1 MANESLDQRL
11 SQIVPEAVEQNQLP
25 ADLPRADVELANAG
39 DDNTIQVAGLSDKII
54 KGLTRAAEVVTD
66 FGGPATSKVEK
77 AAAEKKLLQET
88 EKIITPSP
96 TPAVTPAPIPATPK
110 PRKAKAAPTPAAKL
124 EELPKQLEV
133 FEAKIEAAPVTGKPP
148 ETLINVERIDGID
161 DFKQTVNALSDAT
174 GIKVDKMTWE
184 ETLAAAKE
192 KGFGADILS
201 DLQAMKEQ
209 YQDIPVDILR
219 LRLANYQSTK
229 DFYGLIRQAYLN
241 PDDAVMQAKVLR
253 QLNVHGAVLDAY
265 VLSRTRSG
273 QGTAV
278 GRMQITEGK
287 AAGIMDEA
295 GNVKIPSI
303 NDAEMKKMLE
313 DPNVTDNLKLMI
325 EKFVQLTDEGAREG
339 LINKVSKVGLIADLW
354 DRTWKNGLLSA
365 TGTHIVN
372 FASNTSMLA
381 STVATRAI
389 GSGISITKRAAGGTG
404 EVELGEAGA
413 LVSGMIHGF
422 RDGMSLSW
430 QALRTGTTREQRA
443 GQSLLDDG
451 GMRLEGQYNIFE
463 AQNYGLEKEWL
474 IKGLNFYAN
483 FGTLLG
489 GRPIMAMDE
498 FFKTIGYRAEL
509 TAQSYRVGA
518 QARRDAIANGK
529 TAQEAEQIE
538 LKVMGDT
545 LANPPANIDEAAT
558 DFAQMIT
565 FSRKLTGAA
574 KQIQELSQ
582 DHLIGRITLPF
593 VKSPTWVGSE
603 SLQHSGLA
611 FLSSQWRKDMA
622 AGGAQRELAMAKFGM
637 GSMFMIGIGSYVADG
652 RITGGGPGDSN
663 LRRIYLESGWK
674 PYSWVFQPGEWD
686 AEFVDYL
693 KTMRIDPS
701 IGKDQRLYV
710 PFRGFDPGAGPTAM
724 VADAVE
730 YARYED
736 DEDLVAQIILGGV
749 WGLYSF
755 VGQQPYLSSISA
767 IAGAFS
773 QTIPNPKQAF
783 KDALNQ
789 IASTGSQYAVDGSP
803 IGLFS
808 GARAQV
814 ERIVDPNK
822 RETGESPN
830 TPTVI
835 KGFYEGL
842 NKAISRTPFLSES
855 LGKQYDYLGEE
866 MMDIDPANPWLAS
879 SSGVR
884 FSTSKQRPADKI
896 MIELGMS
903 IKKPGRAVTVGGV
916 SVKLEPDEYEY
927 MMRQFGKITD
937 GQGLRLKDAIVER
950 TKAPGFADMD
960 KYVRQQNIAEVYS
973 SFTEAAKQDLI
984 ANSKFS
990 TAIQRRIETAQ
1001 NRLPRVGKYAK

>member
-11 SQIVPEAVEQNQLP
+11 GQILP
-25 ADLPRADVELANAG
+25 ADLPRADVELADAG
-39 DDNTIQVAGLSDKII
+39 DDTTIQVAGLGDKLI

-66 FGGPATSKVEK
+66 FGGPAGSKIEK

-88 EKIITPSP
+88 EKVIPPAP
-96 TPAVTPAPIPATPK
+96 TPDVTPAPIPATPK

-133 FEAKIEAAPVTGKPP
+133 FEAKIDTAPVTGKPP
-148 ETLINVERIDGID
+148 ETLINVERIDGVD
-161 DFKQTVNALSDAT
+161 DFKQTVNALSDAS

-184 ETLAAAKE
+184 QTLAAAKE
-192 KGFGADILS
+192 KGFGSDILG
-201 DLQAMKEQ
+201 DLQSMKEQ
-209 YQDIPVDILR
+209 YGDIPVDMVR
-219 LRLANYQSTK
+219 LRLASYQSSK
-229 DFYGLIRQAYLN
+229 DFYDLARQAYLN
-241 PDDAVMQAKVLR
+241 PDDTVLQAKLLR
-253 QLNVHGAVLDAY
+253 QLNLHGAVNDAY
-265 VLSRTRSG
+265 VLSRTRAAQATS
-273 QGTAV
+273 V

-303 NDAEMKKMLE
+303 NDAEMKTMLE
-313 DPNVTDNLKLMI
+313 DPNVSDNLKLMI

-354 DRTWKNGLLSA
+354 DRTWKNGLLSG

-372 FASNTSMLA
+372 LLSNTTFLA
-381 STVATRAI
+381 SSVATRAI
-389 GSGISITKRAAGGTG
+389 AGGISTTKRSFGGAG

-413 LVSGMIHGF
+413 LLSGMVNSF
-422 RDGMSLSW
+422 REGMSLSW
-430 QALRTGTTREQRA
+430 QALKTGTTREQRA
-443 GQSLLDDG
+443 GANLLDDG
-451 GMRLEGQYNIFE
+451 GMKLEGQYNIFE
-463 AQNYGLEKEWL
+463 LRDYGFENETLV
-474 IKGLNFYAN
+474 KGTNFYAN
-483 FGTLLG
+483 FVTLLG

-498 FFKTIGYRAEL
+498 LFKTMGYRAEL
-509 TAQSYRVGA
+509 NAQAYRAAA

-529 TAQEAEQIE
+529 TAQEAAQIE

-582 DHLIGRITLPF
+582 DHLIGRITMPF
-593 VKSPTWVGSE
+593 VKTPTWVASE
-603 SLQHSGLA
+603 SLQHSGMA

-637 GSMFMIGIGSYVADG
+637 GSALMIGVGSYVADG
-652 RITGGGPGDSN
+652 RITGGGPGDTN
-663 LRRIYLESGWK
+663 LRKIYLDSGWK
-674 PYSWVFQPGEWD
+674 PYSFVFQPGEWD

-693 KTMRIDPS
+693 KTMKIDPS

-710 PFRGFDPGAGPTAM
+710 PFRGIDPLAGPMAM
-724 VADAVE
+724 MADAVE

-736 DEDLVAQIILGGV
+736 DEDLVAQAILGAT
-749 WGLYSF
+749 WGLYSY
-755 VGQQPYLSSISA
+755 VGQQPFLTGISS

-773 QTIPNPKQAF
+773 QNIPNPKQAF

-789 IASTGSQYAVDGSP
+789 VASTGAQYAVEGSP
-803 IGLFS
+803 VGMFNS
-808 GARAQV
+808 ARAQV

-842 NKAISRTPFLSES
+842 NRSISKTPFLSES

-903 IKKPGRAVTVGGV
+903 IKKPNRAVTVGNV

-950 TKAPGFADMD
+950 TNAPGFEDMD

>member
-11 SQIVPEAVEQNQLP
+11 SQIMPAEVEQQLP
-25 ADLPRADVELANAG
+25 ADLPRADVELADAG
-39 DDNTIQVAGLSDKII
+39 DDTTIQVAGLGDKII
-54 KGLTRAAEVVTD
+54 KGLTKVVTD
-66 FGGPATSKVEK
+66 FGGPAGSKIEK
-77 AAAEKKLLQET
+77 AAAEQKLLQES
-88 EKIITPSP
+88 EKVIPPSP

-110 PRKAKAAPTPAAKL
+110 PRKIKAAPTPAQNIGD
-124 EELPKQLEV
+124 LPQKLEV
-133 FEAKIEAAPVTGKPP
+133 FETKIETAPTTGKPP
-148 ETLINVERIDGID
+148 ETLINVERIDGPD

-184 ETLAAAKE
+184 QTLAAAKE
-192 KGFGADILS
+192 KGFGSDILG
-201 DLQAMKEQ
+201 DLQSMKEQ
-209 YQDIPVDILR
+209 YGDIPVDLVR
-219 LRLANYQSTK
+219 LRLASYQSMN
-229 DFYGLIRQAYLN
+229 DFYTLARQAYLN
-241 PDDAVMQAKVLR
+241 PDDTILQAKLLR
-253 QLNVHGAVLDAY
+253 QLNLQGAVNDAY
-265 VLSRTRSG
+265 VLSRTRAA

-295 GNVKIPSI
+295 GNIKIPSI
-303 NDAEMKKMLE
+303 NDAEMKKMLA

-339 LINKVSKVGLIADLW
+339 LINKVSKVGLIGDLW
-354 DRTWKNGLLSA
+354 DRTWKNGLLSG
-365 TGTHIVN
+365 TGTHVVN
-372 FASNTSMLA
+372 FGSNTTMLA

-389 GSGISITKRAAGGTG
+389 AGGIGLTKRAFGGTA

-413 LVSGMIHGF
+413 LLSGMIHGF

-430 QALRTGTTREQRA
+430 QALKTGTTREQRA

-451 GMRLEGQYNIFE
+451 GMKLEGQYNIFD
-463 AQNYGLEKEWL
+463 ARDYGFENETF
-474 IKGLNFYAN
+474 IKGTNFYAN
-483 FGTLLG
+483 FVTLLG

-509 TAQSYRVGA
+509 TAQSYRAGA
-518 QARRDAIANGK
+518 QARRDAIASGK
-529 TAQEAEQIE
+529 TAEEAAQIE

-545 LANPPANIDEAAT
+545 LANPPANIDEAAS

-565 FSRKLTGAA
+565 FSRKLTGAS
-574 KQIQELSQ
+574 KQIQELAQ

-593 VKSPTWVGSE
+593 VKTPTWVASE
-603 SLQHSGLA
+603 SLQHSGMA

-622 AGGAQRELAMAKFGM
+622 AGGAKRELAMAKFGM
-637 GSMFMIGIGSYVADG
+637 GSTLMIGVGSYVADG
-652 RITGGGPGDSN
+652 RITGGGPGDGN
-663 LRRIYLESGWK
+663 LRKIYLDSGWK
-674 PYSWVFQPGEWD
+674 PYSFVFQPGEWD

-693 KTMRIDPS
+693 KGMKIDPS
-701 IGKDQRLYV
+701 IGTDQRLYV
-710 PFRGFDPGAGPTAM
+710 PYRGIDPLAGPVAM
-724 VADAVE
+724 MADAVE

-736 DEDLVAQIILGGV
+736 DEDLVAQAILGAT
-749 WGLYSF
+749 WGLYSY
-755 VGQQPYLSSISA
+755 VGQQPFLTGISS

-789 IASTGSQYAVDGSP
+789 VASTGAQYAVEGSP
-803 IGLFS
+803 PGMFNS
-808 GARAQV
+808 ARAQI

-830 TPTVI
+830 LPTVI

-842 NKAISRTPFLSES
+842 NRSISKTPFLSDS

-879 SSGVR
+879 SSGIR

-896 MIELGMS
+896 IIQLGMS
-903 IKKPGRAVTVGGV
+903 IKKPGRSITMGDV

-937 GQGLRLKDAIVER
+937 GQGMRLKDAIVER
-950 TKAPGFADMD
+950 TKAPGFDSLD

>member
-11 SQIVPEAVEQNQLP
+11 GQILP
-25 ADLPRADVELANAG
+25 ADLPRADVELADAG
-39 DDNTIQVAGLSDKII
+39 DDTTIQVAGLGDKLI

-66 FGGPATSKVEK
+66 FGGPAGSKIEK

-88 EKIITPSP
+88 EKVIPPSP

-133 FEAKIEAAPVTGKPP
+133 FEAKIETAPVTGKPP
-148 ETLINVERIDGID
+148 ETLINVERIDGVD
-161 DFKQTVNALSDAT
+161 DFKQTVNALSDAS

-184 ETLAAAKE
+184 QTLAAAKE
-192 KGFGADILS
+192 KGFGSDILG
-201 DLQAMKEQ
+201 DLQSMKEQ
-209 YQDIPVDILR
+209 YGDIPVDMVR
-219 LRLANYQSTK
+219 LRLASYQSSK
-229 DFYGLIRQAYLN
+229 DFYDLARQAYLN
-241 PDDAVMQAKVLR
+241 PDDTVLQAKLLR
-253 QLNVHGAVLDAY
+253 QLNLHGAVNDAY
-265 VLSRTRSG
+265 VLSRTRAAQATS
-273 QGTAV
+273 V

-303 NDAEMKKMLE
+303 NDAEMKTMLE
-313 DPNVTDNLKLMI
+313 DPNVSDNLKLMI

-354 DRTWKNGLLSA
+354 DRTWKNGLLSG

-372 FASNTSMLA
+372 LLSNTTFLA
-381 STVATRAI
+381 SSVATRAI
-389 GSGISITKRAAGGTG
+389 AGGISTTKRSFGGAG

-413 LVSGMIHGF
+413 LLSGMVNSF
-422 RDGMSLSW
+422 REGMSLSW
-430 QALRTGTTREQRA
+430 QALKTGTTREQRA
-443 GQSLLDDG
+443 GANLLDDG
-451 GMRLEGQYNIFE
+451 GMKLEGQYNIFE
-463 AQNYGLEKEWL
+463 LRDYGFENETLV
-474 IKGLNFYAN
+474 KGTNFYAN
-483 FGTLLG
+483 FVTLLG

-498 FFKTIGYRAEL
+498 LFKTMGYRAEL
-509 TAQSYRVGA
+509 NAQAYRAAA

-529 TAQEAEQIE
+529 TAQEAAQIE

-582 DHLIGRITLPF
+582 DHLIGRITMPF
-593 VKSPTWVGSE
+593 VKTPTWVASE
-603 SLQHSGLA
+603 SLQHSGMA

-637 GSMFMIGIGSYVADG
+637 GSALMIGVGSYVADG
-652 RITGGGPGDSN
+652 RITGGGPGDTN
-663 LRRIYLESGWK
+663 LRKIYLDSGWK
-674 PYSWVFQPGEWD
+674 PYSFVFQPGEWD

-693 KTMRIDPS
+693 KTMKIDPS

-710 PFRGFDPGAGPTAM
+710 PFRGIDPLAGPMAM
-724 VADAVE
+724 MADAVE

-736 DEDLVAQIILGGV
+736 DEDLVAQAILGAT
-749 WGLYSF
+749 WGLYSY
-755 VGQQPYLSSISA
+755 VGQQPFLTGISS

-773 QTIPNPKQAF
+773 QNIPNPKQAF

-789 IASTGSQYAVDGSP
+789 VASTGAQYAVEGSP
-803 IGLFS
+803 PGMFS
-808 GARAQV
+808 SARAQI

-842 NKAISRTPFLSES
+842 NRSISKTPFLSES

-903 IKKPGRAVTVGGV
+903 IKKPNRAVTVGNV

-950 TKAPGFADMD
+950 TKAPGFEDMD

>member
-11 SQIVPEAVEQNQLP
+11 GQILP
-25 ADLPRADVELANAG
+25 ADLPRADVELADAG
-39 DDNTIQVAGLSDKII
+39 DDTTIQVAGLGDKLI

-133 FEAKIEAAPVTGKPP
+133 FEAKIETAPVTGKPP

-192 KGFGADILS
+192 KGFGSDILS

-229 DFYGLIRQAYLN
+229 DFYEVIRQAYLN
-241 PDDAVMQAKVLR
+241 PDDTVLQAKVLR
-253 QLNVHGAVLDAY
+253 QLNIHGAVLDAY

-365 TGTHIVN
+365 TGTHVVN

-422 RDGMSLSW
+422 RDGMSLGW

-463 AQNYGLEKEWL
+463 ARDYGLEREWL

-529 TAQEAEQIE
+529 TAQEAAQIE

-710 PFRGFDPGAGPTAM
+710 PFRGFDPGAGPMAM

-755 VGQQPYLSSISA
+755 VGQQPYLASISA

-842 NKAISRTPFLSES
+842 NKAIARTPFLSES

-903 IKKPGRAVTVGGV
+903 IKKPNRTVTVGGV
-916 SVKLEPDEYEY
+916 SVKLEPDEYEH

-937 GQGLRLKDAIVER
+937 DQGMRLKDAIVER
-950 TKAPGFADMD
+950 TKAPGFEDMD
-960 KYVRQQNIAEVYS
+960 KYVRQEQIAQVYS

>member
-11 SQIVPEAVEQNQLP
+11 GQILP
-25 ADLPRADVELANAG
+25 ADLPRADVELADAG
-39 DDNTIQVAGLSDKII
+39 DDTTIQVAGLGDKII
-54 KGLTRAAEVVTD
+54 KGLTKVVTD
-66 FGGPATSKVEK
+66 FGGPAGSKVEK
-77 AAAEKKLLQET
+77 AAAEQKLLQET
-88 EKIITPSP
+88 EKVITPSP
-96 TPAVTPAPIPATPK
+96 TPDVTPAPIPATPK

-124 EELPKQLEV
+124 EELPKQLET
-133 FEAKIEAAPVTGKPP
+133 FETKIETAPVIGKPP
-148 ETLINVERIDGID
+148 ETLINVERIDGVD

-184 ETLAAAKE
+184 QTLAAAKE

-209 YQDIPVDILR
+209 YKDIPVDLVR
-219 LRLANYQSTK
+219 LRLASYQSMS
-229 DFYGLIRQAYLN
+229 DFYTLARQAYAN
-241 PDDAVMQAKVLR
+241 PDDAILQAKLLR
-253 QLNVHGAVLDAY
+253 QLNLQGAVNDAY
-265 VLSRTRSG
+265 VLSRTRAA
-273 QGTAV
+273 QGTSV
-278 GRMQITEGK
+278 GRMQITAGK

-295 GNVKIPSI
+295 GNVKIPAI

-339 LINKVSKVGLIADLW
+339 LLNKVSKVGLIRDLW
-354 DRTWKNGLLSA
+354 DRTWKNGLLSG
-365 TGTHIVN
+365 TGTHVVN
-372 FASNTSMLA
+372 FTSNTTMLA
-381 STVATRAI
+381 GTVATRAI
-389 GSGISITKRAAGGTG
+389 AGGIGLTKRAFGGTS

-413 LVSGMIHGF
+413 LLSGMIHGF

-430 QALRTGTTREQRA
+430 QALKTGTTREQRA

-451 GMRLEGQYNIFE
+451 GMKLEGQYNIFD
-463 AQNYGLEKEWL
+463 ARDYGFENETF
-474 IKGLNFYAN
+474 IKGTNFYAN
-483 FGTLLG
+483 FVTLLG

-509 TAQSYRVGA
+509 TAQSYRAGA
-518 QARRDAIANGK
+518 QARREAIANGK
-529 TAQEAEQIE
+529 TAEEAAQIE

-545 LANPPANIDEAAT
+545 LANPPANIDEAAS
-558 DFAQMIT
+558 DFSQMIT
-565 FSRKLTGAA
+565 FSRKLTGAS
-574 KQIQELSQ
+574 KQIQELAQ
-582 DHLIGRITLPF
+582 DHLIGRITMPF
-593 VKSPTWVGSE
+593 VKTPTWVLSE
-603 SLQHSGLA
+603 SMQHSGLA
-611 FLSSQWRKDMA
+611 FLSSQWRKDMK

-637 GSMFMIGIGSYVADG
+637 GSLLMFGVGSYVADG
-652 RITGGGPGDSN
+652 RITGGGPGDTN
-663 LRRIYLESGWK
+663 LRKIYLDSGWK
-674 PYSWVFQPGEWD
+674 PYSFVFQPGEWD

-693 KTMRIDPS
+693 KTMQIDPS

-710 PFRGFDPGAGPTAM
+710 PFRGIDPLAGPMAM
-724 VADAVE
+724 MADAVE

-736 DEDLVAQIILGGV
+736 DEDLVAQAILGAT
-749 WGLYSF
+749 WGLYSY
-755 VGQQPYLSSISA
+755 VGQQPFLTGISS

-789 IASTGSQYAVDGSP
+789 VASTAAQYVVDGSP
-803 IGLFS
+803 PGMFS
-808 GARAQV
+808 GARAQI

-830 TPTVI
+830 LPTVI
-835 KGFYEGL
+835 KGWYEGI
-842 NKAISRTPFLSES
+842 NKPIARTPFLSES
-855 LGKQYDYLGEE
+855 LGKQYDWLGEE

-879 SSGVR
+879 VSGVR

-896 MIELGMS
+896 AIELGMS
-903 IKKPGRAVTVGGV
+903 IKKPNRAVTVGNV
-916 SVKLEPDEYEY
+916 SVKLETDEYEY

-937 GQGLRLKDAIVER
+937 GQGMRLKDAIVER
-950 TKAPGFADMD
+950 TKAPGFEDMD

>member
-11 SQIVPEAVEQNQLP
+11 SQIVPEAAEQNQLP

-133 FEAKIEAAPVTGKPP
+133 FEAKIETAPVTGKPP
-148 ETLINVERIDGID
+148 ETLINVERIDGVD
-161 DFKQTVNALSDAT
+161 DFKQTVNALSDAS

-184 ETLAAAKE
+184 QTLAAAKE
-192 KGFGADILS
+192 KGFGSDILG
-201 DLQAMKEQ
+201 DLQSMKEQ
-209 YQDIPVDILR
+209 YGDIPVDMVR
-219 LRLANYQSTK
+219 LRLASYQSSK
-229 DFYGLIRQAYLN
+229 DFYDLARQAYLN
-241 PDDAVMQAKVLR
+241 PDDTVLQAKLLR
-253 QLNVHGAVLDAY
+253 QLSLHGAVNDAY
-265 VLSRTRSG
+265 VLSRTRAAQATS
-273 QGTAV
+273 V

-287 AAGIMDEA
+287 AAGIMDKA

-303 NDAEMKKMLE
+303 NDAEMKKMLA
-313 DPNVTDNLKLMI
+313 DPNVSDNLKLMVS
-325 EKFVQLTDEGAREG
+325 KFVQLNDEGAREG
-339 LINKVSKVGLIADLW
+339 LINKVGKVGLIADLW

-372 FASNTSMLA
+372 FASNTTMLA

-389 GSGISITKRAAGGTG
+389 AGGIGISKRAVGGTG
-404 EVELGEAGA
+404 EVELSEAGA
-413 LVSGMIHGF
+413 LLSGMIHGF

-430 QALRTGTTREQRA
+430 QALKTGTTREQRA
-443 GQSLLDDG
+443 GQNLLDDA
-451 GMRLEGQYNIFE
+451 GMKLEGQYNIFD
-463 AQNYGLEKEWL
+463 ARDYGLEREWL
-474 IKGLNFYAN
+474 IKGINYYAN
-483 FGTLLG
+483 FGSLLG

-509 TAQSYRVGA
+509 TAQSYRAGA
-518 QARRDAIANGK
+518 QARRDAIASGK
-529 TAQEAEQIE
+529 TAEEAVQIE

-545 LANPPANIDEAAT
+545 LANPPANIDEAAS
-558 DFAQMIT
+558 DFSQMIT
-565 FSRKLTGAA
+565 FSKKLTGVS
-574 KQIQELSQ
+574 KQIQELAQ
-582 DHLIGRITLPF
+582 DHLIGRISLPF
-593 VKSPTWVGSE
+593 VKTPIWVSSE

-611 FLSSQWRKDMA
+611 FISSQWRKDMA

-637 GSMFMIGIGSYVADG
+637 GSMLMIGVGSYVADG
-652 RITGGGPGDSN
+652 RITGGGPGDTN
-663 LRRIYLESGWK
+663 LRKIYLDSGWK
-674 PYSWVFQPGEWD
+674 PYSFVFQPGEWD

-710 PFRGFDPGAGPTAM
+710 PFRGIDPLAGPLAM
-724 VADAVE
+724 MADAVE

-736 DEDLVAQIILGGV
+736 DEDLVAQVVLGAT
-749 WGLYSF
+749 WGLYSY
-755 VGQQPYLSSISA
+755 VGQQPYLTAISS

-773 QTIPNPKQAF
+773 QSIPNPKQAF
-783 KDALNQ
+783 KDGLNQ
-789 IASTGSQYAVDGSP
+789 IASTGSQYAIEGSP
-803 IGLFS
+803 VGLFNS
-808 GARAQV
+808 ARAQV

-822 RETGESPN
+822 RETAESPN

-842 NKAISRTPFLSES
+842 NRSISKTPFLSDS

-903 IKKPGRAVTVGGV
+903 IKKPNRAVTVGNV

-950 TKAPGFADMD
+950 TKSPGFEDMD

>member
-1 MANESLDQRL
+1 MANESLNQRL
-11 SQIVPEAVEQNQLP
+11 SQIMPAEAEQQLP
-25 ADLPRADVELANAG
+25 ADLPRADVELADAG
-39 DDNTIQVAGLSDKII
+39 DDNTIQVAGLGDKII
-54 KGLTRAAEVVTD
+54 KGLTKVVTD
-66 FGGPATSKVEK
+66 FGGPAGSKIEK
-77 AAAEKKLLQET
+77 AAAEKNLLQES
-88 EKIITPSP
+88 EKVITPSP
-96 TPAVTPAPIPATPK
+96 TPAGTPAPIPATPK

-133 FEAKIEAAPVTGKPP
+133 FEAKIETAPVTGKPP
-148 ETLINVERIDGID
+148 DTLINVERIDGPD

-184 ETLAAAKE
+184 ETLSAAKE
-192 KGFGADILS
+192 KGFGSDILA
-201 DLQAMKEQ
+201 DLQSMKEQ
-209 YQDIPVDILR
+209 YNEIPVDLLR
-219 LRLANYQSTK
+219 LRLATYQSMT
-229 DFYGLIRQAYLN
+229 DFYTLARQAYLN
-241 PDDAVMQAKVLR
+241 PDDTVLQAKLLR
-253 QLNVHGAVLDAY
+253 QLNLQGAVQDAY
-265 VLSRTRSG
+265 ILSRTRSA

-287 AAGIMDEA
+287 ASGIMDEA

-303 NDAEMKKMLE
+303 NDAEMKKMLA

-339 LINKVSKVGLIADLW
+339 LLNKVSKVGLISDLW
-354 DRTWKNGLLSA
+354 DRTWKNGLLSG

-372 FASNTSMLA
+372 LLSNTTFLA
-381 STVATRAI
+381 SSVATRAI
-389 GSGISITKRAAGGTG
+389 AGGISTTKRSFGGAG

-413 LVSGMIHGF
+413 LLSGMVNSF
-422 RDGMSLSW
+422 REGMSLSW
-430 QALRTGTTREQRA
+430 QALKTGTTREQRA
-443 GQSLLDDG
+443 GLNLLDDG
-451 GMRLEGQYNIFE
+451 GMKLEGQYNIFE
-463 AQNYGLEKEWL
+463 LRDYGFENETL
-474 IKGLNFYAN
+474 IKGTNFYAN
-483 FGTLLG
+483 FVTLLG

-498 FFKTIGYRAEL
+498 LFKTMGYRAEL
-509 TAQSYRVGA
+509 NAQAYRAAA

-529 TAQEAEQIE
+529 TAEEAAQIE

-545 LANPPANIDEAAT
+545 LANPPANIDAAAT

-582 DHLIGRITLPF
+582 DHLIGRITMPF
-593 VKSPTWVGSE
+593 VKTPTWVASE
-603 SLQHSGLA
+603 SLQHSGMA

-637 GSMFMIGIGSYVADG
+637 GSALMIGVGSYVADG
-652 RITGGGPGDSN
+652 RITGGGPGDTN
-663 LRRIYLESGWK
+663 LRKIYLDSGWK
-674 PYSWVFQPGEWD
+674 PYSFVFQPGEWD

-693 KTMRIDPS
+693 KTMKIDPS

-710 PFRGFDPGAGPTAM
+710 PFRGIDPLAGPMAM
-724 VADAVE
+724 MADAVE

-736 DEDLVAQIILGGV
+736 DEDLVAQAILGAT
-749 WGLYSF
+749 WGLYSY
-755 VGQQPYLSSISA
+755 VGQQPFLTGISS

-789 IASTGSQYAVDGSP
+789 VASTGSQYAVEGSP
-803 IGLFS
+803 VGVFNS
-808 GARAQV
+808 ARAQI

-842 NKAISRTPFLSES
+842 NRSISKTPFLSDS

-879 SSGVR
+879 SSGIR

-903 IKKPGRAVTVGGV
+903 IKKPNRAVTVGGV

-937 GQGLRLKDAIVER
+937 GQGLRVKDAIVER
-950 TKAPGFADMD
+950 TKAPGFEDMD

>member
-11 SQIVPEAVEQNQLP
+11 GQILP
-25 ADLPRADVELANAG
+25 ADLPRADVELADAG
-39 DDNTIQVAGLSDKII
+39 DDTTIQVAGLGDKLI

-66 FGGPATSKVEK
+66 FGGPAGSKIEK

-88 EKIITPSP
+88 EKVIPPSP
-96 TPAVTPAPIPATPK
+96 TPDVTPAPIPATPK

-133 FEAKIEAAPVTGKPP
+133 FEAKIDTAPVTGKPP
-148 ETLINVERIDGID
+148 ETLINVERIDGVD
-161 DFKQTVNALSDAT
+161 DFKQTVNALSDAS

-184 ETLAAAKE
+184 QTLAAAKE
-192 KGFGADILS
+192 KGFGSDILG
-201 DLQAMKEQ
+201 DLQSMKEQ
-209 YQDIPVDILR
+209 YGDIPVDMVR
-219 LRLANYQSTK
+219 LRLASYQSSK
-229 DFYGLIRQAYLN
+229 DFYDLARQAYLN
-241 PDDAVMQAKVLR
+241 PDDTVLQAKLLR
-253 QLNVHGAVLDAY
+253 QLNLHGAVNDAY
-265 VLSRTRSG
+265 VLSRTRAAQATS
-273 QGTAV
+273 V

-303 NDAEMKKMLE
+303 NDAEMKTMLE
-313 DPNVTDNLKLMI
+313 DPNVSDNLKLMI

-354 DRTWKNGLLSA
+354 DRTWKNGLLSG

-372 FASNTSMLA
+372 LLSNTTFLA
-381 STVATRAI
+381 SSVATRAI
-389 GSGISITKRAAGGTG
+389 AGGISTTKRSFGGAG

-413 LVSGMIHGF
+413 LLSGMVNSF
-422 RDGMSLSW
+422 REGMSLSW
-430 QALRTGTTREQRA
+430 QALKTGTTREQRA
-443 GQSLLDDG
+443 GANLLDDG
-451 GMRLEGQYNIFE
+451 GMKLEGQYNIFE
-463 AQNYGLEKEWL
+463 LRDYGFENETLV
-474 IKGLNFYAN
+474 KGTNFYAN
-483 FGTLLG
+483 FVTLLG

-498 FFKTIGYRAEL
+498 LFKTMGYRAEL
-509 TAQSYRVGA
+509 NAQAYRAAA

-529 TAQEAEQIE
+529 TAQEAAQIE

-582 DHLIGRITLPF
+582 DHLIGRITMPF
-593 VKSPTWVGSE
+593 VKTPTWVASE
-603 SLQHSGLA
+603 SLQHSGMA

-637 GSMFMIGIGSYVADG
+637 GSALMIGVGSYVADG
-652 RITGGGPGDSN
+652 RITGGGPGDTN
-663 LRRIYLESGWK
+663 LRKIYLDSGWK
-674 PYSWVFQPGEWD
+674 PYSFVFQPGEWD

-693 KTMRIDPS
+693 KTMKIDPS

-710 PFRGFDPGAGPTAM
+710 PFRGIDPLAGPMAM
-724 VADAVE
+724 MADAVE

-736 DEDLVAQIILGGV
+736 DEDLVAQAILGAT
-749 WGLYSF
+749 WGLYSY
-755 VGQQPYLSSISA
+755 VGQQPFLTGISS

-773 QTIPNPKQAF
+773 QNIPNPKQAF

-789 IASTGSQYAVDGSP
+789 VASTGAQYAVEGSP
-803 IGLFS
+803 PGMFS
-808 GARAQV
+808 SARAQI

-842 NKAISRTPFLSES
+842 NRSISKTPFLSES

-879 SSGVR
+879 SSGIR

-903 IKKPGRAVTVGGV
+903 IKKPNRAVTVGNV

-950 TKAPGFADMD
+950 TKAPGFEDMD

>member
-11 SQIVPEAVEQNQLP
+11 SQIMPAEAEQQLP
-25 ADLPRADVELANAG
+25 ADLPRADVELADAG
-39 DDNTIQVAGLSDKII
+39 DDNTIQVAGLGDKII
-54 KGLTRAAEVVTD
+54 KGLTKVVTD
-66 FGGPATSKVEK
+66 FGGPAGSKIEK
-77 AAAEKKLLQET
+77 AAAEKKLLQES
-88 EKIITPSP
+88 EKVITPSP
-96 TPAVTPAPIPATPK
+96 TPAGTPAPIPATPK

-133 FEAKIEAAPVTGKPP
+133 FEAKIETAPVTGKPP
-148 ETLINVERIDGID
+148 DTLINVERIDGPD

-192 KGFGADILS
+192 KGFGSDILA
-201 DLQAMKEQ
+201 DLQSMKEQ
-209 YQDIPVDILR
+209 YNEIPVDLLR
-219 LRLANYQSTK
+219 LRLATYQSMT
-229 DFYGLIRQAYLN
+229 DFYTLARQAYLN
-241 PDDAVMQAKVLR
+241 PDDTVLQAKLLR
-253 QLNVHGAVLDAY
+253 QLNLQGAVQDAY
-265 VLSRTRSG
+265 ILSRTRSA

-287 AAGIMDEA
+287 ASGIMDEA

-303 NDAEMKKMLE
+303 NDAEMKKMLA

-339 LINKVSKVGLIADLW
+339 LLNKVSKVGLISDLW
-354 DRTWKNGLLSA
+354 DRTWKNGLLSG

-372 FASNTSMLA
+372 LLSNTTFLA
-381 STVATRAI
+381 SSVATRAI
-389 GSGISITKRAAGGTG
+389 AGGISTTKRSFGGAG

-413 LVSGMIHGF
+413 LLSGMVNSF
-422 RDGMSLSW
+422 REGMSLSW
-430 QALRTGTTREQRA
+430 QALKTGTTREQRA
-443 GQSLLDDG
+443 GLNLLDDG
-451 GMRLEGQYNIFE
+451 GMKLEGQYNIFE
-463 AQNYGLEKEWL
+463 LRDYGFENETL
-474 IKGLNFYAN
+474 IKGTNFYAN
-483 FGTLLG
+483 FVTLLG

-498 FFKTIGYRAEL
+498 LFKTMGYRAEL
-509 TAQSYRVGA
+509 NAQAYRAAA

-529 TAQEAEQIE
+529 TAEEAAQIE

-545 LANPPANIDEAAT
+545 LANPPANIDAAAT

-582 DHLIGRITLPF
+582 DHLIGRITMPF
-593 VKSPTWVGSE
+593 VKTPTWVASE
-603 SLQHSGLA
+603 SLQHSGMA

-637 GSMFMIGIGSYVADG
+637 GSALMIGVGSYVADG
-652 RITGGGPGDSN
+652 RITGGGPGDTN
-663 LRRIYLESGWK
+663 LRKIYLDSGWK
-674 PYSWVFQPGEWD
+674 PYSFVFQPGEWD

-693 KTMRIDPS
+693 KTMKIDPS

-710 PFRGFDPGAGPTAM
+710 PFRGIDPLAGPMAM
-724 VADAVE
+724 MADAVE

-736 DEDLVAQIILGGV
+736 DEDLVAQAILGAT
-749 WGLYSF
+749 WGLYSY
-755 VGQQPYLSSISA
+755 VGQQPFLTGISS

-773 QTIPNPKQAF
+773 QNIPNPKQAF

-789 IASTGSQYAVDGSP
+789 VASTGAQYAVEGSP
-803 IGLFS
+803 VGVFNS
-808 GARAQV
+808 ARAQV

-842 NKAISRTPFLSES
+842 NRSISKTPFLSDS

-879 SSGVR
+879 SSGIR

-903 IKKPGRAVTVGGV
+903 IKKPNRSVAVGGV
-916 SVKLEPDEYEY
+916 TVKLEPDEYEY

-937 GQGLRLKDAIVER
+937 GQGLRVKDAIVER
-950 TKAPGFADMD
+950 TKAPGFEDMD

>member
-11 SQIVPEAVEQNQLP
+11 SEIMPTEAEQQLP
-25 ADLPRADVELANAG
+25 ADLPRADVELADAG
-39 DDNTIQVAGLSDKII
+39 DDTTIQVAGLGDKII
-54 KGLTRAAEVVTD
+54 KGLTKVVTD
-66 FGGPATSKVEK
+66 FGGPAGSKIEK
-77 AAAEKKLLQET
+77 AAAEKNLLQES
-88 EKIITPSP
+88 EKVITPSP
-96 TPAVTPAPIPATPK
+96 TPAGTPAPIPATPK

-133 FEAKIEAAPVTGKPP
+133 FEAKIETAPATGTPP
-148 ETLINVERIDGID
+148 DTLINVERIDGPD

-192 KGFGADILS
+192 KGFGSDILA
-201 DLQAMKEQ
+201 DLQSMKEQ
-209 YQDIPVDILR
+209 YNEIPVDLLR
-219 LRLANYQSTK
+219 LRLATYQSMT
-229 DFYGLIRQAYLN
+229 DFYTLARQAYLN
-241 PDDAVMQAKVLR
+241 PDDTVLQAKLLR
-253 QLNVHGAVLDAY
+253 QLNLQGAVQDAY
-265 VLSRTRSG
+265 ILSRTRSA

-287 AAGIMDEA
+287 ASGIMDEA

-339 LINKVSKVGLIADLW
+339 LLNKVSKVGLIGDLW

-365 TGTHIVN
+365 TGTHVVN
-372 FASNTSMLA
+372 FASNTTMLA

-389 GSGISITKRAAGGTG
+389 AGGISTTKRAFGGTG

-413 LVSGMIHGF
+413 LLSGMIHGF

-430 QALRTGTTREQRA
+430 QALKTGTTREQRA

-451 GMRLEGQYNIFE
+451 GMKLEGQYNIFDARDYGFENE
-463 AQNYGLEKEWL
+463 AL
-474 IKGLNFYAN
+474 IKGVNFQAN
-483 FGTLLG
+483 FVTLLG

-509 TAQSYRVGA
+509 TAQSYRAGA
-518 QARRDAIANGK
+518 KARREAIANGK
-529 TAQEAEQIE
+529 TAEEAAQIE

-545 LANPPANIDEAAT
+545 LANPPANIDEAAS

-565 FSRKLTGAA
+565 FSRKLTGAS
-574 KQIQELSQ
+574 KQIQELAQ
-582 DHLIGRITLPF
+582 DHLIGRITMPF
-593 VKSPTWVGSE
+593 VKTPTWVLSE
-603 SLQHSGLA
+603 SMQHSGMA

-637 GSMFMIGIGSYVADG
+637 GSTLMIGVGSYVADG

-663 LRRIYLESGWK
+663 LRKIYLDSGWK
-674 PYSWVFQPGEWD
+674 PYSFVFQSGEWD

-693 KTMRIDPS
+693 KGMKIDPS
-701 IGKDQRLYV
+701 IGTDQRLYV
-710 PFRGFDPGAGPTAM
+710 PFRGIDPLAGPLAM
-724 VADAVE
+724 MADAVE

-736 DEDLVAQIILGGV
+736 DEDLVAQAILGAT
-749 WGLYSF
+749 WGLYSY
-755 VGQQPYLSSISA
+755 VGQQPFLTGISS

-789 IASTGSQYAVDGSP
+789 VASTAAQYVIEGSP
-803 IGLFS
+803 PGMFS
-808 GARAQV
+808 SARAQI

-830 TPTVI
+830 LPTVI
-835 KGFYEGL
+835 KGWYEGI
-842 NKAISRTPFLSES
+842 NKPIAKTPFLSDS
-855 LGKQYDYLGEE
+855 LGKQYDWLGEE

-879 SSGVR
+879 ISGVR

-896 MIELGMS
+896 AIQLGMS
-903 IKKPGRAVTVGGV
+903 IKKPNRAVTVGGV

-937 GQGLRLKDAIVER
+937 GQGLRVKDAIVER
-950 TKAPGFADMD
+950 TKAPGFEDMD

>member
-11 SQIVPEAVEQNQLP
+11 GQIIPTEAEQQLP
-25 ADLPRADVELANAG
+25 ADLPRADVELADAG
-39 DDNTIQVAGLSDKII
+39 DDNTIQVAGLGDKII
-54 KGLTRAAEVVTD
+54 KGLTKVVTD
-66 FGGPATSKVEK
+66 FGGPAGSKIEK
-77 AAAEKKLLQET
+77 AAAEKKLLQES
-88 EKIITPSP
+88 EKVITPSP

-133 FEAKIEAAPVTGKPP
+133 FEAKIDTAPATGTPP
-148 ETLINVERIDGID
+148 DTLINVERIDGPD
-161 DFKQTVNALSDAT
+161 DFKQTVNALSEAS

-184 ETLAAAKE
+184 QTLAAAKE
-192 KGFGADILS
+192 KGFGSDILG
-201 DLQAMKEQ
+201 DLQSMKEQ
-209 YQDIPVDILR
+209 YGDIPVDMVR
-219 LRLANYQSTK
+219 LRLASYQSSK
-229 DFYGLIRQAYLN
+229 DFYDLARQAYLN
-241 PDDAVMQAKVLR
+241 PDDTVLQAKLLR
-253 QLNVHGAVLDAY
+253 QLNLHGAVNDAY
-265 VLSRTRSG
+265 VLSRTRAAQATS
-273 QGTAV
+273 V

-303 NDAEMKKMLE
+303 NDAEMKTMLD
-313 DPNVTDNLKLMI
+313 DPNVSDNLKLMI
-325 EKFVQLTDEGAREG
+325 EKFVQLTDDGAREG

-372 FASNTSMLA
+372 FGSNTTMLA

-389 GSGISITKRAAGGTG
+389 ASGIGLTKRAVGGTG

-413 LVSGMIHGF
+413 LLSGMIHGF

-430 QALRTGTTREQRA
+430 QALKTGTTREQRA
-443 GQSLLDDG
+443 GQNLLDDA
-451 GMRLEGQYNIFE
+451 GMKLEGQYNIFD
-463 AQNYGLEKEWL
+463 ARDYGLEREWL
-474 IKGLNFYAN
+474 IKGINYYAN
-483 FGTLLG
+483 FGSLLG

-509 TAQSYRVGA
+509 TAQSYRAGA
-518 QARRDAIANGK
+518 QARRDAIASGK
-529 TAQEAEQIE
+529 TAEEAEQIE

-558 DFAQMIT
+558 DFSQMIT
-565 FSRKLTGAA
+565 FSQKLTGAA
-574 KQIQELSQ
+574 KQIQELSRE
-582 DHLIGRITLPF
+582 HLIGRISLPF
-593 VKSPTWVGSE
+593 VKTPTWVASQ
-603 SLQHSGLA
+603 SLQHSGIA

-637 GSMFMIGIGSYVADG
+637 GSALMMGVGSYVADG

-663 LRRIYLESGWK
+663 LRKIYLDSGWK
-674 PYSWVFQPGEWD
+674 PYSFVFQPGEWD

-693 KTMRIDPS
+693 KGMRIDPS
-701 IGKDQRLYV
+701 IGTDQRLYV
-710 PFRGFDPGAGPTAM
+710 PFRGIDPLAGPLAM
-724 VADAVE
+724 MADAVE

-736 DEDLVAQIILGGV
+736 DEDLVAQVVLGAT
-749 WGLYSF
+749 WGLYSY
-755 VGQQPYLSSISA
+755 VGQQPYLTAISSI
-767 IAGAFS
+767 AGSFS

-783 KDALNQ
+783 KDGLNQ
-789 IASTGSQYAVDGSP
+789 IASTGAQYAIEGSP
-803 IGLFS
+803 IGLFNS
-808 GARAQV
+808 ARAQI

-822 RETGESPN
+822 RETGVSPN

-842 NKAISRTPFLSES
+842 NRSISKTPFLSES

-879 SSGVR
+879 SSGIR
-884 FSTSKQRPADKI
+884 FTTSKQRPADKI
-896 MIELGMS
+896 IIQLGMS
-903 IKKPGRAVTVGGV
+903 IKKPGRSITMGDV

-937 GQGLRLKDAIVER
+937 GQGLRVKDAIVER
-950 TKAPGFADMD
+950 TKAPGFDTMD

>member
-11 SQIVPEAVEQNQLP
+11 SQIMPAEAEQQLP
-25 ADLPRADVELANAG
+25 ADLPRADVELADAG
-39 DDNTIQVAGLSDKII
+39 DDTTIQVAGLGDKII
-54 KGLTRAAEVVTD
+54 KGLTKVVTD
-66 FGGPATSKVEK
+66 FGGPAGSKIEK
-77 AAAEKKLLQET
+77 AAAEKNLLQES
-88 EKIITPSP
+88 EKVITPSP
-96 TPAVTPAPIPATPK
+96 TPTGTPAPIPATPK

-133 FEAKIEAAPVTGKPP
+133 FEAKIETAPVTGKPP
-148 ETLINVERIDGID
+148 DTLINVERIDGPD

-184 ETLAAAKE
+184 QTLAAAKE
-192 KGFGADILS
+192 KGFGSDILA
-201 DLQAMKEQ
+201 DLQSMKEQ
-209 YQDIPVDILR
+209 YNEIPVDLLR
-219 LRLANYQSTK
+219 LRLATYQSMT
-229 DFYGLIRQAYLN
+229 DFYTLARQAYLN
-241 PDDAVMQAKVLR
+241 PDDTVLQAKLLR
-253 QLNVHGAVLDAY
+253 QLNLQGAVQDAY
-265 VLSRTRSG
+265 ILSRTRSA

-287 AAGIMDEA
+287 ASGIMDEA

-303 NDAEMKKMLE
+303 NDAEMKKMLA

-339 LINKVSKVGLIADLW
+339 LLNKVSKVGLIADLW

-365 TGTHIVN
+365 TGTHVVN
-372 FASNTSMLA
+372 FGSNTTMLA

-389 GSGISITKRAAGGTG
+389 ASGIGLTKRAVGGTG

-413 LVSGMIHGF
+413 LLSGMIHGF

-430 QALRTGTTREQRA
+430 QALKTGTTREQRA
-443 GQSLLDDG
+443 GQSLLDDA
-451 GMRLEGQYNIFE
+451 GMKLEGQYNIFD
-463 AQNYGLEKEWL
+463 ARDYGLEREWL
-474 IKGLNFYAN
+474 IKGINYYAN
-483 FGTLLG
+483 FGSLLG

-509 TAQSYRVGA
+509 TAQSYRAGA
-518 QARRDAIANGK
+518 QARRDAIASGK
-529 TAQEAEQIE
+529 TAEEAEQIE

-558 DFAQMIT
+558 DFSQMIT
-565 FSRKLTGAA
+565 FSQKLTGAA
-574 KQIQELSQ
+574 KQIQELSRE
-582 DHLIGRITLPF
+582 HLIGRISLPF
-593 VKSPTWVGSE
+593 VKTPTWVASQ
-603 SLQHSGLA
+603 SLQHSGMA

-637 GSMFMIGIGSYVADG
+637 GSALMMGVGSYVADG

-663 LRRIYLESGWK
+663 LRKIYLDSGWK
-674 PYSWVFQPGEWD
+674 PYSFVFQPGEWD

-693 KTMRIDPS
+693 KVMRIDPS

-710 PFRGFDPGAGPTAM
+710 PFRGIDPLAGPLAM
-724 VADAVE
+724 MADAVE

-736 DEDLVAQIILGGV
+736 DEDLVAQVVLGAT
-749 WGLYSF
+749 WGLYSY
-755 VGQQPYLSSISA
+755 VGQQPYLTAISSI
-767 IAGAFS
+767 AGSFS

-783 KDALNQ
+783 KDGLNQ
-789 IASTGSQYAVDGSP
+789 IASTGAQYAIEGSP
-803 IGLFS
+803 IGLFNS
-808 GARAQV
+808 ARAQI

-822 RETGESPN
+822 RETAESPN

-842 NKAISRTPFLSES
+842 NRSISKTPFLSDS

-879 SSGVR
+879 SSGIR

-903 IKKPGRAVTVGGV
+903 IKKPNRAVTVGGV

-937 GQGLRLKDAIVER
+937 GQGLRVKDAIVER
-950 TKAPGFADMD
+950 TKAPGFEDMD